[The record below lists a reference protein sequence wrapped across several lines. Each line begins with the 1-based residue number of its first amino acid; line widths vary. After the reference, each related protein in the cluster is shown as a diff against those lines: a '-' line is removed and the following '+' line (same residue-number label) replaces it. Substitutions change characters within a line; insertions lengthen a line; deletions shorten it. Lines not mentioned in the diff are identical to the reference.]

1 MAAPSGADLSTAGL
15 QESATARQRK
25 LLTALLAAAF
35 ALVGWAYFDTFSAI
49 VLKWYDDAAFSH
61 GFLILPI
68 SLWLAWRKL
77 PLLATTPLRPS
88 MLGVVAMALSVLA
101 WMVARGSGVLVVE
114 QFAAVAMIPAL
125 VLAALG
131 WPATRVLIV
140 PLAFLFF
147 MVPFGRGLVPLL
159 MQVTADFSTLLL
171 QLTGVP
177 VLRTHMYISIPSGNF
192 EVARACS
199 GLNYFTTSLVL
210 GFLYAYVNYR
220 GWLKRA
226 TCVAAFVVIPIVL
239 NGLRVYFTIL
249 VSHVTEMR
257 FGPGT
262 EHVTFGRIFFVVMI
276 LALFWIGRRWHDE
289 MPPASQAAS
298 GRTRGG
304 VASWTTWWPLPI
316 ACLLAFA
323 GPPFVDTSI
332 ARASE
337 RLADRESLAVLPAPA
352 AGWQGP
358 LDATGRWRPQY
369 TGGLLERQAIYRTP
383 DGQPV
388 DVFVA
393 VYGLGTSVGAE
404 MISFG
409 NVIFPEEHSSLAVD
423 AYHHL
428 SLPDGTSLKVREVVA
443 GYGGD
448 RKLVWH
454 WFVVGERPVLNPYAT
469 KALEALAFVTRSAH
483 SERIVAINTPL
494 DDAAAQ
500 RLEAFIQAHGR
511 CVALGFPVEACGG

>member
-1 MAAPSGADLSTAGL
+1 MEAVQAKGTTG
-15 QESATARQRK
+15 TQRT
-25 LLTALLAAAF
+25 LLVALLVAAI
-35 ALVGWAYFDTFSAI
+35 ALVGGVYIDTFHAI
-49 VLKWYDDAAFSH
+49 IAKWNGDASFSH

-68 SLWLAWRKL
+68 SLWLAWRKRA
-77 PLLATTPLRPS
+77 LLAAAPLQPS
-88 MLGVVAMALSVLA
+88 ILGVAAILLSVLA
-101 WMVARGSGVLVVE
+101 WMVARSSGVLVVE

-125 VLAALG
+125 ALAALG
-131 WPATRVLIV
+131 RPATRALIV

-147 MVPFGRGLVPLL
+147 MVPFGRGLVPVL
-159 MQVTADFSTLLL
+159 MQTTADFSTLLL
-171 QLTGVP
+171 QWTGVP
-177 VLRTHMYISIPSGNF
+177 VYRTHMQISIPSGSF

-226 TCVAAFVVIPIVL
+226 ACVAAFVVIPVIL

-249 VSHVTEMR
+249 VSHLTEMR

-262 EHVTFGRIFFVVMI
+262 EHVTFGRIFFVVMM
-276 LALFWIGRRWHDE
+276 LALFWIGRRWHDD
-289 MPPASQAAS
+289 MPSAAGGAS
-298 GRTRGG
+298 GRPRGL
-304 VASWTTWWPLPI
+304 VAPVATWWPLPL
-316 ACLLAFA
+316 ACLIALA
-323 GPPFVDTSI
+323 GPPFVATSI

-337 RLADRESLAVLPAPA
+337 HLADRESLAALPAPA

-358 LDATGRWRPQY
+358 LEATGRWRPQY
-369 TGGLLERQAIYRTP
+369 TGGLLERQAVYQTP
-383 DGQPV
+383 EGQPV

-393 VYGLGTSVGAE
+393 VYGLGTTVGAE
-404 MISFG
+404 MISYN
-409 NVIFPEEHSSLAVD
+409 NVIFPEEHGSLAD
-423 AYHHL
+423 EAHHVVT
-428 SLPDGTSLKVREVVA
+428 LPDGTSFKVREVVG

-454 WFVVGERPVLNPYAT
+454 WFVVGERPALNAYVT
-469 KALEALAFVTRSAH
+469 KVLEAMAFVSRSAE

-494 DDAAAQ
+494 DDDAAQ